1 MRRDRA
7 AAHVWPRAALPR
19 TGLTPKQEFNAVTGP
34 ERRWWRH
41 CQDVVRALSGESR
54 PGESRP
60 GESRPGES
68 VETRLN
74 ALFAAEERLAE
85 LGDEQASSA
94 DSARTF
100 VSAVRMMTDMTWLAA
115 QGTEDDTRDDRL
127 ETRTRT
133 ARFWDDSGLLAPVAG
148 GGHPDAAQAM
158 VLLTE
163 RRLAGVQPRSR
174 PATGIPVLFDKTGAG
189 VSGALQIHD
198 LPGGPPGLYPDPE
211 AMSFVRADQGFT
223 SSLANAWFYA
233 TRGRVV
239 DTCVIWR
246 LDLNDGTAIPFLRG
260 ESLGAAFA
268 IALRDHF
275 RKHLSLTRPWEPVGT
290 FFFGLRP
297 QCAVTGAI
305 DVDESLAAV
314 GGLEAKLKAARDSR
328 WRLVAPTRNRDASVH
343 APAGL
348 QVYWASTLRQASRYA
363 RRWHPVKTSIAGLA
377 VALAVALS
385 TLTLIDHQLMTADD
399 DAAATQL
406 LGVSP
411 SLSTSDPVTS
421 RLDAITA
428 WRLDPSAQARMTMLN
443 SATLPQIA
451 AFSGAPFATGTVA
464 FSPDGSLLAV
474 ASAGAGGGPSGV
486 RLWDV
491 RTRQQ
496 AGLLQASASSGF
508 GNGFSPMAF
517 SPTGKIL
524 ALGVN
529 DGTVLVWDVASRRLI
544 GTDTVAPGDTAQDAS
559 GLAFSPDG
567 KTMAVATTGGDL
579 EFWNVS
585 DGRQQGPAIHL
596 TDGSAPS
603 GAGALAFS
611 PDGKTLATVVPN
623 LDATGAHPPGEL
635 VKWNV
640 ASHRQVG
647 SASPLPAAG
656 GLGPQG
662 AAFSPNGKTLA
673 TIGGTPQ
680 IWNVASG
687 SHITLPAI
695 PGDPYGADLLSLDS
709 DGETLAVHH
718 NGSGTTE
725 IWDTVTRQLITVLP
739 GGGSPVGTLA
749 LSPDGRT
756 LATVTSDGTT
766 HLWNVGAVS
775 PFTTSTVVN
784 SLAISPGGQVLAATV
799 PGRRGTIRL
808 WNTVTGHP
816 IGTLTSAETSGI
828 GSAAFSPN
836 GKVLAVGYDDGTG
849 QLWDVASRHPMGE
862 SLPSAD
868 GAPSPGEG
876 PNPPD
881 FTFNPDGK
889 TVLQRYDDGTMQVW
903 EISAQAA
910 NGDFSPDDGV
920 TAAVFTTDGKTLVT
934 SGNAGV
940 HLWNATGF
948 QPEGLALGSL
958 YPPTSLALS
967 PNGRILAAGYQ
978 DGVVRFWDMAT
989 RLQIGPAVAVAAS
1002 SDQVGAM
1009 AFSPD
1014 GETLATGSDD
1024 GAVQLVDV
1032 GPGQLIGGRLAEP
1045 GFTGAVQLLSFSS
1058 GGRALIAGT
1067 RDGTRVL
1074 NVDYLQDPATY
1085 LCELTGRPFTS
1096 AEWAH
1101 NVPQVGYQNV
1111 CG

>member
-1 MRRDRA
+1 MRRNPS
-7 AAHVWPRAALPR
+7 AAHVRPRAARPR
-19 TGLTPKQEFNAVTGP
+19 TGLTPKQEFDAVTGP
-34 ERRWWRH
+34 ERLWWRH
-41 CQDVVRALSGESR
+41 CQDVIRAL
-54 PGESRP
+54 PGESRL
-60 GESRPGES
+60 GESA
-68 VETRLN
+68 ETRLN

-100 VSAVRMMTDMTWLAA
+100 VSAVRMITDMTWLAA
-115 QGTEDDTRDDRL
+115 QGTEDDTSTDRL
-127 ETRTRT
+127 DAQTRT
-133 ARFWDDSGLLAPVAG
+133 ARFWEDSGLLAPVAG
-148 GGHPDAAQAM
+148 GGHPDASQAM
-158 VLLTE
+158 VRLTE
-163 RRLAGVQPRSR
+163 LRLAGIQPRSR
-174 PATGIPVLFDKTGAG
+174 PATSIPVLFDKTGAG

-211 AMSFVRADQGFT
+211 AMSFVRADKEFT
-223 SSLANAWFYA
+223 RSLASAWFYA
-233 TRGRVV
+233 ARGRVV

-268 IALRDHF
+268 IALREHF
-275 RKHLSLTRPWEPVGT
+275 RKHLSPARPWEPVGT

-314 GGLEAKLKAARDSR
+314 GGLEAKLKAARYSR
-328 WRLVAPTRNRDASVH
+328 WRVVAPARNRDAAVH
-343 APAGL
+343 TPVGL
-348 QVYWASTLRQASRYA
+348 HVYWARTLRQADRCT
-363 RRWHPVKTSIAGLA
+363 RRWHPIRTIITGLA
-377 VALAVALS
+377 AALAVALS
-385 TLTLIDHQLMTADD
+385 ILTLIDHQLMTADD
-399 DAAATQL
+399 NAAATQL
-406 LGVSP
+406 LSVSP

-421 RLDAITA
+421 RLDDVTA
-428 WRLDPSAQARMTMLN
+428 WRLDPSARARMAMLN

-451 AFSGAPFATGTVA
+451 AFSGAPFAAGMVA
-464 FSPDGSLLAV
+464 FSPDGGLLAA

-491 RTRQQ
+491 HTRQQ
-496 AGLLQASASSGF
+496 AGFLPASPSSGF

-517 SPTGKIL
+517 SPNGKFL
-524 ALGVN
+524 ALGID
-529 DGTVLVWDVASRRLI
+529 DGTVLVWDVAYRRLT
-544 GTDTVAPGDTAQDAS
+544 GTYTVVPRDTAQDAS

-585 DGRQQGPAIHL
+585 DGRQQGSAIHL
-596 TDGSAPS
+596 TGGSAPM

-611 PDGKTLATVVPN
+611 PGGRTLAAVVPN
-623 LDATGAHPPGEL
+623 LDAKGADPLAKL

-647 SASPLPAAG
+647 AAFPLPAAG
-656 GLGPQG
+656 GLGQEG
-662 AAFSPNGKTLA
+662 AAFSPDGRTLA
-673 TIGGTPQ
+673 TVGSTPQ
-680 IWNVASG
+680 IWNVARG
-687 SHITLPAI
+687 SHITLTAM
-695 PGDPYGADLLSLDS
+695 PGDAYGADLLSFDS
-709 DGETLAVHH
+709 DGEILAIHH

-739 GGGSPVGTLA
+739 GGGSPVAALA

-766 HLWNVGAVS
+766 HLWNVGTASLLSTSAV
-775 PFTTSTVVN
+775 VD

-799 PGRRGTIRL
+799 PGRRGAIQL
-808 WNTVTGHP
+808 WNTATGHP
-816 IGTLTSAETSGI
+816 ICTLASAGTSGT

-849 QLWDVASRHPMGE
+849 QLWNVASRQPMGK
-862 SLPSAD
+862 SLPSAA
-868 GAPSPGEG
+868 GAPSPGDG

-889 TVLQRYDDGTMQVW
+889 TVLQLYDDGTIQVW

-910 NGDFSPDDGV
+910 NGDFSPNGVV
-920 TAAVFTTDGKTLVT
+920 TAAAFTPDGKTVVI
-934 SGNAGV
+934 GDNVGV
-940 HLWNATGF
+940 SLWNAASF
-948 QPEGLALGSL
+948 QPEGAEFSSF
-958 YPPTSLALS
+958 YPPPTSLAVS
-967 PNGRILAAGYQ
+967 PDGRTLAVGYQ
-978 DGVVRFWDMAT
+978 DGVVRFWDIAT
-989 RLQIGPAVAVAAS
+989 RRQIGPAVTVAAS
-1002 SDQVGAM
+1002 SDHVDVM

-1014 GETLATGSDD
+1014 GQTLAAGSDD

-1032 GPGQLIGGRLAEP
+1032 GTGQPIGGRLAEP
-1045 GFTGAVQLLSFSS
+1045 GFTGAVKLLSFSS
-1058 GGRALIAGT
+1058 GGRALIVGT

-1085 LCELTGRPFTS
+1085 LCSLAGRTFTRT
-1096 AEWAH
+1096 EWAQ
-1101 NVPQVGYQNV
+1101 NVPEVGYQNV